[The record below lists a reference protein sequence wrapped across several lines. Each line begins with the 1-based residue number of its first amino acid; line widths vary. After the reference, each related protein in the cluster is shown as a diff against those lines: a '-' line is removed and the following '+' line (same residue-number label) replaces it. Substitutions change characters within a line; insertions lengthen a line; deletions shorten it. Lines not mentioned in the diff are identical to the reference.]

1 MTELPSEPWEHFA
14 VGFKGPLTSGDY
26 LPVVVDGYSRFVESE
41 ITKSALVKLKI
52 PKLDKVFPSFGIP
65 LKVKSDNGSLFDC
78 GDFDKYSPL
87 HLDIPKKT
95 VQLKTLTE

>member
-1 MTELPSEPWEHFA
+1 M
-14 VGFKGPLTSGDY
+14 
-26 LPVVVDGYSRFVESE
+26 
-41 ITKSALVKLKI
+41 KSAI
-52 PKLDKVFPSFGIP
+52 PTLDKMSSSFGIP